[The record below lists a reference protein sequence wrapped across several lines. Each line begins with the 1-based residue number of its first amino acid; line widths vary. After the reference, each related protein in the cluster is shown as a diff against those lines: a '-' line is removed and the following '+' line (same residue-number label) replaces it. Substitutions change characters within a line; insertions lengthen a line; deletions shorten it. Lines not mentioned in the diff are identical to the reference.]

1 MQYVIIDAAAG
12 NMKAGGSEGDN
23 SMRITICDDD
33 VKFTDQLKAFIEK
46 ELGAQGV
53 VPHICVYHDGEVFI
67 ADQEACDA
75 VFLDIDMPS
84 MNGFDVAER
93 INGAGDALIIFV
105 TMHDELVYSSIRFRP
120 FRFVR
125 KSHLAQEL
133 PEVLGD
139 LNREVYKR
147 NAGRKFEF
155 RTQTG
160 VVFLDVSTIEYIEI
174 YGHWLHVCVDGGEDL
189 NCYGSLADL
198 EKELAPFDF
207 IRTHKSYIVNCKYIY
222 AIEKGQIVLD
232 DGTRILLSRYRA
244 GEVRDKFRRY
254 VRSGL

>member
-1 MQYVIIDAAAG
+1 
-12 NMKAGGSEGDN
+12 
-23 SMRITICDDD
+23 MRIAICDDD
-33 VKFTDQLKAFIEK
+33 AKFTDRLKVFIEK
-46 ELGAQGV
+46 ELGARNV
-53 VPHICVYHDGEVFI
+53 TPHICVYHDGGAFI
-67 ADQEACDA
+67 ADHAACDA

-84 MNGFDVAER
+84 VNGFDIAER
-93 INGAGDALIIFV
+93 INGMGDALIVFV

-125 KSHLAQEL
+125 KTHLEQEL
-133 PEVLGD
+133 PEVLDD

-147 NAGRKFEF
+147 SAGRKFEF

-160 VVFLDVSTIEYIEI
+160 VVFLDVSTIVYIEI

-189 NCYGSLADL
+189 NCYGSLAEL

-232 DGTRILLSRYRA
+232 DGIKILLSRYRA

>member
-1 MQYVIIDAAAG
+1 
-12 NMKAGGSEGDN
+12 
-23 SMRITICDDD
+23 MRIAICDDD
-33 VKFTDQLKAFIEK
+33 AKFTDRLKVFIEK
-46 ELGAQGV
+46 ELGARNV
-53 VPHICVYHDGEVFI
+53 TPHICVYHDGGAFI
-67 ADQEACDA
+67 ADHAACDA

-84 MNGFDVAER
+84 VNGFDIAER
-93 INGAGDALIIFV
+93 INGMGDALIVFV

-125 KSHLAQEL
+125 KTHLEQEL
-133 PEVLGD
+133 PEVLDD

-147 NAGRKFEF
+147 SAGRKFEF
-155 RTQTG
+155 RTQKG
-160 VVFLDVSTIEYIEI
+160 VVFLDVSTIVYIEI

-189 NCYGSLADL
+189 NCYGSLAEL

-232 DGTRILLSRYRA
+232 DGMKILLSRYRA